1 MGVTHRKSVRKPS
14 GGRLRRTKKKRKY
27 EKGSLPTHTTI
38 EDDEKK
44 NKIKI
49 TRTRGGNS
57 KVRIVATSFANLIDP
72 KTHKAKKAKIITEKE
87 NPANRNYA
95 RRNIITKGSI
105 IETEAGVAK
114 VTSRPGQDGTVNAVL
129 MEEKN

>member
-14 GGRLRRTKKKRKY
+14 GGRLKRAQKKRKY
-27 EKGSLPTHTTI
+27 EKGSLPTNTTI
-38 EDDEKK
+38 EVDEKK
-44 NKIKI
+44 NKNKIK
-49 TRTRGGNS
+49 RTRGGNN
-57 KVRIVATSFANLIDP
+57 KVRVVTTAFVNLMDP
-72 KTHKAKKAKIITEKE
+72 KTHKAKKVKIITEKE

-114 VTSRPGQDGTVNAVL
+114 VTSRPGQDGTVNAILV
-129 MEEKN
+129 EEK